1 MLRGGIFA
9 KARFFGMVGHDKLT
23 GERKDKRMADYLIK
37 SLIADGMFRAYAMD
51 ATDTV
56 AEAQRRHDSWSA
68 ATAALGRTLIGTVL
82 LSTSLLK
89 GDEKLTVK
97 VDGHGPV
104 GAIVADGNADGTVKG
119 YLQYPHTSLPLNPKH
134 KLDVKKAVG
143 TNGMLTVT
151 KDQGLGQPYTGQVPL
166 VSGEL
171 GEDFTYYLAKSEQ
184 IPSSVGVS
192 VFVEPDNTVK
202 VAGGFMIQVMPG
214 ASDEAIAR
222 LEKRLKEMPMVS
234 ELLLD
239 GQKPEDILRLLF
251 PDEDIQILQK
261 LPVEF
266 KCDCSKD
273 RFASALASVS
283 ADAIQEMI
291 DQDHGAEAVCHFCG
305 NKYQFSEDDLRAILA
320 HAQAK

>member
-1 MLRGGIFA
+1 
-9 KARFFGMVGHDKLT
+9 
-23 GERKDKRMADYLIK
+23 MADYLVK
-37 SLIADGMFRAYAMD
+37 SLIDHGMFRAYVVD

-56 AEAQRRHDSWSA
+56 AEAQRRHDTWST
-68 ATAALGRTLIGTVL
+68 ATAALGRTLIGTLL

-89 GDEKLTVK
+89 GKEKLTVK
-97 VDGHGPV
+97 VNGHGPV

-119 YLQYPHTSLPLNPKH
+119 YLQYPHTSLPLNTKN

-143 TNGMLTVT
+143 TAGMLTVT

-184 IPSSVGVS
+184 IPSAVGVS

-214 ASDEAIAR
+214 ASDEAISR
-222 LEKRLKEMPMVS
+222 LEQRLKSMPMVS
-234 ELLLD
+234 ELLLA
-239 GQKPEDILRLLF
+239 GQTPEDILKLLF
-251 PDEDIQILQK
+251 TDEDVQILQK
-261 LPVEF
+261 MPVAF

-273 RFASALASVS
+273 RFAKALASVS
-283 ADAIQEMI
+283 KDAIKEMI
-291 DQDHGAEAVCHFCG
+291 EQDHGAEAVCHFCG
-305 NKYQFSEDDLRAILA
+305 EKYQFSEDDLRQIMTQ
-320 HAQAK
+320 AQEK

>member
-1 MLRGGIFA
+1 
-9 KARFFGMVGHDKLT
+9 
-23 GERKDKRMADYLIK
+23 MADYLVK
-37 SLIADGMFRAYAMD
+37 SLVANGMFRAYAVD

-56 AEAQRRHDSWSA
+56 AEAQRRHDTWSA
-68 ATAALGRTLIGTVL
+68 ATAALGRTMIGTML

-97 VDGHGPV
+97 VNGHGPV
-104 GAIVADGNADGTVKG
+104 GAIVVDGNANGTVKG
-119 YLQYPHTSLPLNPKH
+119 YLQYPHTSLPLNAKH

-143 TNGMLTVT
+143 TQGMLTVT

-166 VSGEL
+166 ISGEL

-192 VFVEPDNTVK
+192 VFVEPDNSVK

-214 ASDEAIAR
+214 ATDEAIAR

-239 GQKPEDILRLLF
+239 GQKPEDILNLLF
-251 PDEDIQILQK
+251 KDEDVQILQK

-266 KCDCSKD
+266 KCDCSKG
-273 RFASALASVS
+273 RFAAALASVS
-283 ADAIQEMI
+283 AAAIQEMI
-291 DQDHGAEAVCHFCG
+291 DEDHGAEAVCHFCG
-305 NKYQFSEDDLRAILA
+305 NKYQFSEDELRAILA
-320 HAQAK
+320 KAQAK

>member
-1 MLRGGIFA
+1 
-9 KARFFGMVGHDKLT
+9 
-23 GERKDKRMADYLIK
+23 MADYLIK
-37 SLIADGMFRAYAMD
+37 SLVAGGMFRAYAVD
-51 ATDTV
+51 ATNTV
-56 AEAQRRHDSWSA
+56 AEAQRRHDTWSA

-97 VDGHGPV
+97 VNGHGPV
-104 GAIVADGNADGTVKG
+104 GAIVVDGNANGTVKG
-119 YLQYPHTSLPLNPKH
+119 YLQYPHTSLPLNAKH

-143 TNGMLTVT
+143 TQGMLTVT

-166 VSGEL
+166 ISGEL

-192 VFVEPDNTVK
+192 VFVEPDNSVK

-214 ASDEAIAR
+214 ATDEAIAR

-239 GQKPEDILRLLF
+239 GQKPEDILQLLF
-251 PDEDIQILQK
+251 KDEDVQILQK
-261 LPVEF
+261 MPVAF

-273 RFASALASVS
+273 RFAAALASVS
-283 ADAIQEMI
+283 ATAIQEMI

-305 NKYQFSEDDLRAILA
+305 NKYQFSEDELREIL
-320 HAQAK
+320 AQAK

>member
-1 MLRGGIFA
+1 
-9 KARFFGMVGHDKLT
+9 
-23 GERKDKRMADYLIK
+23 MADYLVK
-37 SLIADGMFRAYAMD
+37 GLIDHGMFRAYVVD

-56 AEAQRRHDSWSA
+56 AEAQRRHDTWST
-68 ATAALGRTLIGTVL
+68 ATAALGRTLIGTLL

-89 GDEKLTVK
+89 GKEKLTVK
-97 VDGHGPV
+97 VNGHGPV

-119 YLQYPHTSLPLNPKH
+119 YLQYPHTSLPLNTKH

-143 TNGMLTVT
+143 TAGMLTVT

-184 IPSSVGVS
+184 IPSAVGVS

-214 ASDEAIAR
+214 ASDEAISR
-222 LEKRLKEMPMVS
+222 LEQRLKSMPMVS
-234 ELLLD
+234 ELLLA
-239 GQKPEDILRLLF
+239 GQTPEDILKLLF
-251 PDEDIQILQK
+251 TDEDVQILQK
-261 LPVEF
+261 MPVAF

-273 RFASALASVS
+273 RFAKALASVS
-283 ADAIQEMI
+283 KDAIEEMI
-291 DQDHGAEAVCHFCG
+291 EQDHGAEAVCHFCG
-305 NKYQFSEDDLRAILA
+305 EKYQFSEDDLRQIMTQ
-320 HAQAK
+320 AQEK

>member
-1 MLRGGIFA
+1 
-9 KARFFGMVGHDKLT
+9 
-23 GERKDKRMADYLIK
+23 MADYLVK
-37 SLIADGMFRAYAMD
+37 SLIDDGMFRAYVVD
-51 ATDTV
+51 ATETV
-56 AEAQRRHDSWSA
+56 AEAQKRHDTWPT
-68 ATAALGRTLIGTVL
+68 ATAALGRTLIGTML
-82 LSTSLLK
+82 LATSLLK
-89 GDEKLTVK
+89 GKETLTVK
-97 VDGHGPV
+97 VNGHGPV

-119 YLQYPHTSLPLNPKH
+119 YLQYPHTSLPLNTKH

-143 TNGMLTVT
+143 TAGMLTVT

-222 LEKRLKEMPMVS
+222 LEQRLKSMPMVS
-234 ELLLD
+234 ELLLA
-239 GQKPEDILRLLF
+239 GQKPEDILQLLF
-251 PDEDIQILQK
+251 TDEDVKILQK
-261 LPVEF
+261 LPVAF

-273 RFASALASVS
+273 RFAKALASVS
-283 ADAIQEMI
+283 AEAIHEMI

-305 NKYQFSEDDLRAILA
+305 KKYEFTEADLRQILA
-320 HAQAK
+320 TSQEK

>member
-1 MLRGGIFA
+1 
-9 KARFFGMVGHDKLT
+9 
-23 GERKDKRMADYLIK
+23 MADYLVK
-37 SLIADGMFRAYAMD
+37 SLIDHGMFRAYVVD

-56 AEAQRRHDSWSA
+56 AEAQRRHDTWST
-68 ATAALGRTLIGTVL
+68 ATAALGRTLIGTLL

-89 GDEKLTVK
+89 GKEKLTVK
-97 VDGHGPV
+97 VNGHGPV

-119 YLQYPHTSLPLNPKH
+119 YLQYPHTSLPLNTKH

-143 TNGMLTVT
+143 TAGMLTVT

-184 IPSSVGVS
+184 IPSAVGVS

-214 ASDEAIAR
+214 ASDEAISR
-222 LEKRLKEMPMVS
+222 LEQRLKSMPMVS
-234 ELLLD
+234 ELLLA
-239 GQKPEDILRLLF
+239 GQTPEDILKLLF
-251 PDEDIQILQK
+251 TDEDVQILQK
-261 LPVEF
+261 MPVAF

-273 RFASALASVS
+273 RFAKALASVS
-283 ADAIQEMI
+283 KDAIEEMI
-291 DQDHGAEAVCHFCG
+291 EQDHGAEAVCHFCG
-305 NKYQFSEDDLRAILA
+305 EKYQFSEDDLRQIMTQ
-320 HAQAK
+320 AQEK

>member
-1 MLRGGIFA
+1 M
-9 KARFFGMVGHDKLT
+9 KGMKS
-23 GERKDKRMADYLIK
+23 KMADYLIK
-37 SLIADGMFRAYAMD
+37 SLVAGGMFRAYAVD
-51 ATDTV
+51 ATNTV
-56 AEAQRRHDSWSA
+56 AEAQRRHDTWSA

-97 VDGHGPV
+97 VNGHGPV
-104 GAIVADGNADGTVKG
+104 GAIVVDGNANGTVKG
-119 YLQYPHTSLPLNPKH
+119 YLQYPHTSLPLNAKH

-143 TNGMLTVT
+143 TQGMLTVT

-166 VSGEL
+166 ISGEL

-192 VFVEPDNTVK
+192 VFVEPDNSVK

-214 ASDEAIAR
+214 ATDEAIAR

-239 GQKPEDILRLLF
+239 GQKPGDILQLLF
-251 PDEDIQILQK
+251 KDEDVQILQK
-261 LPVEF
+261 MPVAF

-273 RFASALASVS
+273 RFAAALASVS
-283 ADAIQEMI
+283 ATAIQEMI

-305 NKYQFSEDDLRAILA
+305 NKYQFSEDELREIL
-320 HAQAK
+320 AQAK

>member
-1 MLRGGIFA
+1 
-9 KARFFGMVGHDKLT
+9 
-23 GERKDKRMADYLIK
+23 MADYLVK
-37 SLIADGMFRAYAMD
+37 SLVANGMFRAYAVD

-56 AEAQRRHDSWSA
+56 AEAQRRHDTWSA
-68 ATAALGRTLIGTVL
+68 ATAALGRTLIGTML

-97 VDGHGPV
+97 VNGHGPV
-104 GAIVADGNADGTVKG
+104 GAIVVDGNANGTVKG
-119 YLQYPHTSLPLNPKH
+119 YLQYPHTSLPLNAKH
-134 KLDVKKAVG
+134 KIDVKKAVG
-143 TNGMLTVT
+143 TQGMLTVT
-151 KDQGLGQPYTGQVPL
+151 KDQGLGQPYTGQVPII
-166 VSGEL
+166 SGEL

-192 VFVEPDNTVK
+192 VFVEPDNSVK

-214 ASDEAIAR
+214 ATDEAIAR

-239 GQKPEDILRLLF
+239 GQKPEDILNLLF
-251 PDEDIQILQK
+251 KDEEIQILQK

-273 RFASALASVS
+273 RFAAALASVS
-283 ADAIQEMI
+283 AEAIQEMI
-291 DQDHGAEAVCHFCG
+291 DEDHGAEAVCHFCG
-305 NKYQFSEDDLRAILA
+305 NKYEFSEDELRDILA
-320 HAQAK
+320 KAQAK

>member
-1 MLRGGIFA
+1 
-9 KARFFGMVGHDKLT
+9 
-23 GERKDKRMADYLIK
+23 MADYLIK

>member
-1 MLRGGIFA
+1 
-9 KARFFGMVGHDKLT
+9 
-23 GERKDKRMADYLIK
+23 MADYLVK
-37 SLIADGMFRAYAMD
+37 SLIDHGMFRAYVVD

-56 AEAQRRHDSWSA
+56 AEAQRRHDTWST
-68 ATAALGRTLIGTVL
+68 ATAALGRTLIGTLL

-89 GDEKLTVK
+89 GKEKLTVK
-97 VDGHGPV
+97 VNGHGPV

-119 YLQYPHTSLPLNPKH
+119 YLQYPHTSLPLNTKH

-143 TNGMLTVT
+143 TAGMLTVT

-184 IPSSVGVS
+184 IPSAVGVS

-214 ASDEAIAR
+214 ASDEAISR
-222 LEKRLKEMPMVS
+222 LEQRLKSMPMVS
-234 ELLLD
+234 ELLLA
-239 GQKPEDILRLLF
+239 GQTPEDILKLLF
-251 PDEDIQILQK
+251 TDEDVQILQK
-261 LPVEF
+261 MPVAF

-273 RFASALASVS
+273 RFAKALASVS
-283 ADAIQEMI
+283 KDAIKEMI
-291 DQDHGAEAVCHFCG
+291 EQDHGAEAVCHFCG
-305 NKYQFSEDDLRAILA
+305 EKYQFSEDDLRQIMTQ
-320 HAQAK
+320 AQEK

>member
-1 MLRGGIFA
+1 MPME
-9 KARFFGMVGHDKLT
+9 GM
-23 GERKDKRMADYLIK
+23 KDKMADYLVK
-37 SLIADGMFRAYAMD
+37 SLVAGGMFRAYAVD
-51 ATDTV
+51 ATNTV
-56 AEAQRRHDSWSA
+56 AEAQRRHDTWSA
-68 ATAALGRTLIGTVL
+68 ATAALGRTLIGTTL

-97 VDGHGPV
+97 VNGHGPV
-104 GAIVADGNADGTVKG
+104 GAIVVDGNANGTVKG
-119 YLQYPHTSLPLNPKH
+119 YLQYPHTSLPLNAKH

-143 TNGMLTVT
+143 TQGMLTVT

-166 VSGEL
+166 ISGEL

-192 VFVEPDNTVK
+192 VFVEPDNSVK

-214 ASDEAIAR
+214 ATDEAIAR

-251 PDEDIQILQK
+251 KDEEIQILQK
-261 LPVEF
+261 LPVAF

-273 RFASALASVS
+273 RFAAALASVS
-283 ADAIQEMI
+283 ATAIQEMI

-305 NKYQFSEDDLRAILA
+305 NKYQFSEDDLREILTK
-320 HAQAK
+320 AQAK